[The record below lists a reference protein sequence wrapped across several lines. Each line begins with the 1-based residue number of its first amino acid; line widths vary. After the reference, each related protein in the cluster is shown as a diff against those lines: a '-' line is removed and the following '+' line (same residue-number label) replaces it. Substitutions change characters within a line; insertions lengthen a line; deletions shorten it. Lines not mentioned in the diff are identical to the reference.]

1 MKNFALIGAA
11 GYIAPRHLKAIK
23 ETGNT
28 LLAAL
33 DPFDSVGIM
42 DSYFPDA
49 AFFTEPERFDRH
61 LDKMR
66 RSGNGNIDYVSICSP
81 NYLHDAHIRM
91 ALRNGA
97 HAICEKPIVLNPWNV
112 DALMEIEKESGQNI
126 YTILQLRHHPAI
138 IALKQKVEAEL
149 KTPNNQNPEQPEPR
163 TPNNQNPEQSE
174 PRTPNQKTYDID
186 LTYITSRGAW
196 YHRSWKGNIEKS
208 GGVATNIGVHFF
220 DMLTWIFGP
229 AKENVVHLSETDRA
243 SGFLQLENARVRWYL
258 SIDRND
264 LTKVNPKPRTTSTPN
279 PEQSEQSEPQTT
291 RTPNN
296 QNPEQTKPISTY
308 RSITVN
314 GEEIEFSG
322 GFTDLHTVS
331 YQNILGGKGYGLADA
346 RPSVY
351 IVHSIRNKKPIGKT
365 GEYHPF
371 V

>member
-1 MKNFALIGAA
+1 MKNFGLIGAA

-23 ETGNT
+23 ETGNN

-61 LDKMR
+61 MDKLR
-66 RSGNGNIDYVSICSP
+66 RGGNGHIEYVSICSP
-81 NYLHDAHIRM
+81 NYMHDAHIRM
-91 ALRNGA
+91 ALRNQA
-97 HAICEKPIVLNPWNV
+97 DAICEKPIVLNPWNV
-112 DALMEIEKESGQNI
+112 DALQEIEKETGRKI

-138 IALKQKVEAEL
+138 MALKEKISKEL
-149 KTPNNQNPEQPEPR
+149 SSAKTAKQLNTEQLN
-163 TPNNQNPEQSE
+163 TKQLNKS
-174 PRTPNQKTYDID
+174 YDID

-196 YHRSWKGNIEKS
+196 YHRSWKGNMEKS

-229 AKENVVHLSETDRA
+229 ATENIVHLSETDRA
-243 SGFLQLENARVRWYL
+243 AGFLQLENARVRWYL
-258 SIDRND
+258 SIDSNN
-264 LTKVNPKPRTTSTPN
+264 L
-279 PEQSEQSEPQTT
+279 PEQAKKEGKT
-291 RTPNN
+291 
-296 QNPEQTKPISTY
+296 TY

-331 YQNILGGKGYGLADA
+331 YQNILEGKGYGLSDA

-365 GEYHPF
+365 GDHHPF